1 MDALVELYGGT
12 IYAMVKQ
19 GAFKWTCFRKNE
31 ILSLVNNYFKVN
43 PSRSGKKVRLD
54 MVNKF
59 YELRGQHAHNA
70 TPNSVLGKVWK
81 NYAIKW
87 NQVVGSPLKK
97 NRLIRLIIDIEYF
110 GFLGWQRDG
119 PFSLN
124 WKVFRFLF

>member
-1 MDALVELYGGT
+1 LDALVELYGGT

-87 NQVVGSPLKK
+87 SPTGD
-97 NRLIRLIIDIEYF
+97 R
-110 GFLGWQRDG
+110 
-119 PFSLN
+119 
-124 WKVFRFLF
+124 